1 MDPKLRAKL
10 AETLRVGSLAYVRNL
25 VAAEQAIQRGQFNIA
40 KILRAAAHAQR
51 TLALNAGRLLGEE
64 GSPSLLL
71 QTILEEVEGVA
82 GLALDQGDPPTQ
94 EFLVRATMVQE
105 RVAEM
110 MRRSLDSLR
119 HNPDVLESD
128 VPQSLWGCYAC
139 GNIMAGARPT
149 ACDVCG
155 ALPCELETFGPY
167 YSRSPEHLGQLT
179 PAAMITIL
187 EATPAQ
193 VAMMI
198 IGVDDSILTHKPSA
212 DEWCA
217 KELVGH
223 LIETDRLYQGRVR
236 TILAGSGVVE
246 FSDPQLPWEAH
257 HGKGYEEMPA
267 GELVQRLEASHAAS
281 LAIMVDLTPPEWC
294 RLGIMKGAVRSLVD
308 LGTWVANHDRG
319 HLPQIRR
326 LCGA

>member
-1 MDPKLRAKL
+1 METKLRARL
-10 AETLRVGSLAYVRNL
+10 AEALRVGSLAYVRNL

-64 GSPSLLL
+64 TSPPMLL
-71 QTILEEVEGVA
+71 QAILEETTGATVPASGQEDPAVEELLARAGV
-82 GLALDQGDPPTQ
+82 
-94 EFLVRATMVQE
+94 VRE

-110 MRRSLDSLR
+110 MRRSLHSLR

-139 GNIMAGARPT
+139 GNIMAGARPA
-149 ACDVCG
+149 ACDICG

-179 PAAMITIL
+179 PAAMVTIL
-187 EATPAQ
+187 EATPTQ
-193 VAMMI
+193 VAKMI
-198 IGVDDSILTHKPSA
+198 LGVDDSILTHKPSP

-246 FSDPQLPWEAH
+246 FSDPKLPWEAH
-257 HGKGYEEMPA
+257 HGKGYEEMPT

-281 LAIMVDLTPPEWC
+281 LAIMADLTPPEWC
-294 RLGIMKGAVRSLVD
+294 RLGIMNGAVRSLVD
-308 LGTWVANHDRG
+308 LGTWLANHDRG

>member
-1 MDPKLRAKL
+1 MDPNVRASL
-10 AETLRVGSLAYVRNL
+10 AEALRVGSLAYVRNL
-25 VAAEQAIQRGQFNIA
+25 VAAEQAILRGQFNVA
-40 KILRAAAHAQR
+40 KVLRATAHAQR
-51 TLALNAGRLLGEE
+51 VLAMRAGRLLGED

-71 QTILEEVEGVA
+71 QTILEEMQSAVGPASVQ
-82 GLALDQGDPPTQ
+82 DDPPVQ
-94 EFLVRATMVQE
+94 EFLVRATVVQE
-105 RVAEM
+105 RVAEI

-119 HNPDVLESD
+119 HNPDILESD
-128 VPQSLWGCYAC
+128 VPQALWGCYAC
-139 GNIMAGARPT
+139 GNIMAGARPA

-155 ALPCELETFGPY
+155 ALPCELEVFGPY

-179 PAAMITIL
+179 PAAIIAIL

-193 VAMMI
+193 VAKMI
-198 IGVDDSILTHKPSA
+198 LGVDDSLLTHKPSP

-294 RLGIMKGAVRSLVD
+294 RLGIMNGTVRSLVD
-308 LGTWVANHDRG
+308 LGTWLANHDRG